1 MLRLIL
7 VAALGVAVW
16 QAPQFQS
23 RVDTVAIFP
32 SVRDGS
38 DRLVTN
44 LTKED
49 FEVQVDGRA
58 VDVTTFSIEAL
69 PLSIVLLLDMSSS
82 MTPQFLMIRESGRRF
97 VGSLGPRDRMR
108 IGTFGGAEVA
118 LSPLMT
124 GDRDV
129 LNRILSEELWPG
141 GSTPMWRALESGLRA
156 VASEPQRRVIV
167 ILTDGEDFGGSDLR
181 SSVEK
186 LAERTETM
194 IYAVGLPGSGLAG
207 PVRELAAESGG
218 GQFVLRADE
227 RLQDAFDAL
236 AQALRAQ
243 YVLGFAPPVLDGRTH
258 SLKVRLHKRNLKVTA
273 PTRIFLGE
281 RR

>member
-1 MLRLIL
+1 MLRLAL
-7 VAALGVAVW
+7 VAIVGAAIW

-32 SVRDGS
+32 SVRDGNN
-38 DRLVTN
+38 RLVTS

-49 FEVQVDGRA
+49 FQVQVDGRT
-58 VDVTTFSIEAL
+58 VEVTTFSIEAL
-69 PLSIVLLLDMSSS
+69 PLRIVLLLDMSSS
-82 MTPQFLMIRESGRRF
+82 MTSQFLMIRESGRRF

-108 IGTFGGAEVA
+108 IGTFGGAEIA

-124 GDRDV
+124 GDAAV

-141 GSTPMWRALESGLRA
+141 GSTPMWRALENGLRA
-156 VASEPQRRVIV
+156 LAPEPPRRVLV
-167 ILTDGEDFGGSDLR
+167 ILTDGEDFSDELR

-186 LAERTETM
+186 LTEQTETM
-194 IYAVGLPGSGLAG
+194 IYAIGLPGSGLAG
-207 PVRELAAESGG
+207 PVRDLATESGG
-218 GQFVLRADE
+218 GHFVLRSGD

-258 SLKVRLHKRNLKVTA
+258 GLRVRVRNGNLKVTA
-273 PTRIFLGE
+273 PSRIFLGE